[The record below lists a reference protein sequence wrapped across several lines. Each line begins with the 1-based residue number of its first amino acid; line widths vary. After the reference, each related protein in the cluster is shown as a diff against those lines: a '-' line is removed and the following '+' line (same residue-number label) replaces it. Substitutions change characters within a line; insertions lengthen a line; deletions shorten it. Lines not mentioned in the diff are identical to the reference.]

1 MANNPSV
8 SLGGGY
14 TLVATNPYAANP
26 IFGIAGPDGNVI
38 PGASGIDPNDL
49 TGGQYG
55 LQSFGANQTYITFN
69 NGGSITVP
77 NAVVNTLGASFSQA
91 AQQLLNQLNANESIV
106 NPATPATTGN
116 PATAATA
123 ATVAPQSSPT
133 PTADAASQNAASLE
147 AQAAAQQPVPQVDI
161 TAQNN
166 LLTLQQ
172 SGTSVPSADIAIN
185 PPTIGAQNDALT
197 AKLSTSVSV
206 PPDGLVIVAPDIS
219 AQNDAISASLSQ
231 SVIVPE
237 SGLAITP
244 TPLSVQNDMLTA
256 SLANTSPLLNAPP
269 DVPSP
274 TGDEIDIYDPNLT
287 PAQLATL
294 SPGDI
299 NARNAALG
307 TGPFKVAPT
316 DSEGNIVV
324 SAKGITGKVAATQ
337 ASATAQDQANF
348 AAKADWRV
356 RLSLAP
362 GSNYLYNSSTPG
374 ILKPLSA
381 KGGTDGVIFPYT
393 PQIQVSY
400 AAKYSSETPTHS
412 NYAINQYTS
421 SAIDSVAITGDFTAQ
436 DVSEANYLLAVIH
449 FFRTMTKMFYGQDQN
464 PKPGTPPPLCYMY
477 GMGDYQFS
485 AHPLA
490 ITNFTYS
497 LPNDVDYIKTQ
508 APSPAGSLQNPIQSI
523 SGAINRLGAAISPGG
538 TKPPANYG
546 ASQQS
551 ASVGVTWVPT
561 KIQLSITCLPIIS
574 RNQITNQFSLSDYA
588 SGKLLAG
595 TRRPGGGMW

>member
-1 MANNPSV
+1 MASASTSVGPFTLKAVQQYPDNTFVYTLSTPDGPAVIGSPSDFQLGATTGGHVSGNSNLTIVNVGQASFELTNEEAVTLVSSFGQMYQTVSAEAQQQLTTLNPSSAV
-8 SLGGGY
+8 
-14 TLVATNPYAANP
+14 T
-26 IFGIAGPDGNVI
+26 
-38 PGASGIDPNDL
+38 
-49 TGGQYG
+49 TGD
-55 LQSFGANQTYITFN
+55 
-69 NGGSITVP
+69 
-77 NAVVNTLGASFSQA
+77 
-91 AQQLLNQLNANESIV
+91 
-106 NPATPATTGN
+106 PATTA
-116 PATAATA
+116 PP
-123 ATVAPQSSPT
+123 ATVAPQSSPP

-147 AQAAAQQPVPQVDI
+147 AQAAAQQPVPQADI
-161 TAQNN
+161 TSQND

-172 SGTSVPSADIAIN
+172 SGTTTPPPAELAIN
-185 PPTIGAQNDALT
+185 PPDITSQNDLLT
-197 AKLSTSVSV
+197 LQQESV
-206 PPDGLVIVAPDIS
+206 PTGDILIPPVDSS
-219 AQNDAISASLSQ
+219 ALDNMPIQTIS
-231 SVIVPE
+231 
-237 SGLAITP
+237 
-244 TPLSVQNDMLTA
+244 
-256 SLANTSPLLNAPP
+256 APP

-274 TGDEIDIYDPNLT
+274 TDNEIDIYDPNLT

-337 ASATAQDQANF
+337 ASATAQDQAMF
-348 AAKADWRV
+348 AAKVDWRV

-362 GSNYLYNSSTPG
+362 GSSYLYNSNNPG

-381 KGGTDGVIFPYT
+381 KDGTDGVIFPYT

-400 AAKYSSETPTHS
+400 AAKYSTDTPTHS

-508 APSPAGSLQNPIQSI
+508 APSPAGSLQNAIQNVT
-523 SGAINRLGAAISPGG
+523 GAINRLGAAISPGG

-551 ASVGVTWVPT
+551 ASIGVTWVPT

-574 RNQITNQFSLSDYA
+574 RNQISNQFSLADYA

>member
-1 MANNPSV
+1 MANQPSV

-14 TLVATNPYAANP
+14 TLVATNPYPANP
-26 IFGIAGPDGNVI
+26 IFAIEGPDGNI
-38 PGASGIDPNDL
+38 LPGASGIDPDDL
-49 TGGQYG
+49 IGGQYG
-55 LQSFGANQTYITFN
+55 LQAFGPDQDIISFN
-69 NGGSITVP
+69 NGGSLMVP
-77 NAVVNTLGASFSQA
+77 DSVLSTLGASFSSS
-91 AQQLLNQLNANESIV
+91 AQQLLNQLNANQTIV
-106 NPATPATTGN
+106 DPATPVTTGDPATT
-116 PATAATA
+116 ATP

-147 AQAAAQQPVPQVDI
+147 SQAAAQQPVPQADI
-161 TAQNN
+161 TSQND

-172 SGTSVPSADIAIN
+172 SGTTTPPPAELAIN
-185 PPTIGAQNDALT
+185 PPDITSQNDLLT
-197 AKLSTSVSV
+197 LQQESV
-206 PPDGLVIVAPDIS
+206 PTGDI
-219 AQNDAISASLSQ
+219 LSQ
-231 SVIVPE
+231 PE
-237 SGLAITP
+237 FPP
-244 TPLSVQNDMLTA
+244 TD
-256 SLANTSPLLNAPP
+256 TSALDNMPIPTISAPP

-287 PAQLATL
+287 PEQLATL

-362 GSNYLYNSSTPG
+362 GSSYLYNSNNPG

-400 AAKYSSETPTHS
+400 AAKYSTDTPTHS

-421 SAIDSVAITGDFTAQ
+421 SSIDSVAITGDFTAQ

-464 PKPGTPPPLCYMY
+464 TKPGTPPPLCYMY

-508 APSPAGSLQNPIQSI
+508 APSPAGSLQNAIQNI
-523 SGAINRLGAAISPGG
+523 TGAINRLGAAISPGG
-538 TKPPANYG
+538 TKPQANYG

-574 RNQITNQFSLSDYA
+574 RNQISNQFSLADYA